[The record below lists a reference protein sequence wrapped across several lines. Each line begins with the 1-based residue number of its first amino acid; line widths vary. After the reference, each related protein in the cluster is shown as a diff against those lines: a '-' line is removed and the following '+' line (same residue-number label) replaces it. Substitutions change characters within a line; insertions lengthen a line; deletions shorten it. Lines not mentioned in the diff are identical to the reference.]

1 MKPTVRGRPLAL
13 PFRDRAATKS
23 PATDKP
29 AGRGPRGLARAAVAV
44 LALLAAA
51 SLGVPAATADTTPT
65 RADVYTALGLDDQ
78 PADYAVLVDTSGSMT
93 DEGRYDTVR
102 TALGL
107 FLDGLSSED
116 HVALFTFD
124 STPEPRYIG
133 AAGDTDRILSTLP
146 DTPDENGATDIGSAL
161 DSALG
166 ELERSDAV
174 EVASV
179 VLLTD
184 GAHSPPDGSPYPDST
199 GPAWNALHERARA
212 LGERGTE
219 LAGYA
224 LPLEDGATG
233 ADLLGDVIDDATVL
247 RPDSVEDLGG
257 YLERAGDGTRLRK
270 AGLVLA
276 GDVGKGISATWT
288 DRRRRDL
295 TAGDATAEI
304 TLTSTTRHVPLT
316 VRGLHVSVSGEPV
329 RISGLPATLTL
340 DPGQTR
346 TFPVRL
352 RGTLSDGPVPYLRDR
367 DTDVPL
373 RVSGR
378 VSSAWEQALAPDVR
392 LKVPREV
399 RTTGAALPLHATVG
413 SAVLLPGLIG
423 AVVAVLLIR
432 WLTWRRTHRPR
443 LRGELLLTPVYGG
456 QLPDRI
462 PLRGR
467 RVQLRPQAIGGR
479 GSVHGRRRSTE
490 GGPRVDLLIRYTPD
504 GTSRRQSDA
513 TCGPGG
519 QVVVNGVSF
528 TYLTQE
534 PADRVPAGGR
544 SR

>member
-13 PFRDRAATKS
+13 PFRGRAATKP
-23 PATDKP
+23 PAAAKP
-29 AGRGPRGLARAAVAV
+29 AGTRPRGPARAAVAL

-51 SLGVPAATADTTPT
+51 SLGTPTATADTTPS
-65 RADVYTALGLDDQ
+65 RADVYTMLGLDEQ
-78 PADYAVLVDTSGSMT
+78 PADYAVLVDTSGSMANG
-93 DEGRYDTVR
+93 GRYDTVR
-102 TALGL
+102 TALGV
-107 FLDGLSSED
+107 FLDGLSAED

-133 AAGDTDRILSTLP
+133 AAGDTDRILSMLP
-146 DTPDENGATDIGSAL
+146 DAPDEDGATDIGSAL
-161 DSALG
+161 DGALD
-166 ELERSDAV
+166 ELERGDAA

-199 GPAWNALHERARA
+199 GPAWTALRDRARA
-212 LGERGTE
+212 LDERGTE

-224 LPLEDGATG
+224 LPLGDGATG
-233 ADLLGDVIDDATVL
+233 ADLLGDVIDNATVL
-247 RPDSVEDLGG
+247 RPDSVEDLSG
-257 YLERAGDGTRLRK
+257 YLQRAGDRTRLRK
-270 AGLVLA
+270 AGVLLA
-276 GDVGKGISATWT
+276 GDAGKGVDATWT
-288 DRRRRDL
+288 DHRGRDL
-295 TAGDATAEI
+295 TDGSAAAEI
-304 TLTSTTRHVPLT
+304 TLTSTTRRTPLT
-316 VRGLHVSVSGEPV
+316 VRGLHASVPGEPV

-352 RGTLSDGPVPYLRDR
+352 RGTLADGPLPYLRDR
-367 DTDVPL
+367 GTEVPL

-378 VSSAWEQALAPDVR
+378 VSSAWERPLAPDVR
-392 LKVPREV
+392 LKVPREI
-399 RTTGAALPLHATVG
+399 RATGVALPVHATVG
-413 SAVLLPGLIG
+413 SPLLLPALIG
-423 AVVAVLLIR
+423 GLVAVLLIW
-432 WLTWRRTHRPR
+432 WLSWRRNHRPR

-467 RVQLRPQAIGGR
+467 RVQLRPRVVGGR
-479 GSVHGRRRSTE
+479 GSVRGRRRSTE
-490 GGPRVDLLIRYTPD
+490 GRSRVELLIRYTPD

-528 TYLTQE
+528 TYLPQATD
-534 PADRVPAGGR
+534 DRVPAGGR
-544 SR
+544 S

>member
-1 MKPTVRGRPLAL
+1 
-13 PFRDRAATKS
+13 
-23 PATDKP
+23 
-29 AGRGPRGLARAAVAV
+29 VAV
-44 LALLAAA
+44 LALLTAA
-51 SLGVPAATADTTPT
+51 SLGTPTATADTTPTTADTTPT
-65 RADVYTALGLDDQ
+65 RADTTPTRADIYTTLGLDDQ

-93 DEGRYDTVR
+93 NGGRYDTVR

-107 FLDGLSSED
+107 FLEGLSTED

-146 DTPDENGATDIGSAL
+146 DTPDEDGATDIGSAM
-161 DSALG
+161 DGALG
-166 ELERSDAV
+166 ELERGDAA
-174 EVASV
+174 EIASV

-199 GPAWNALHERARA
+199 GPAWTRLHERARA

-224 LPLEDGATG
+224 VPLGDGATG
-233 ADLLGDVIDDATVL
+233 ADLLGDVIDHSTVL

-270 AGLVLA
+270 AGLLLA
-276 GDVGKGISATWT
+276 GDVGKGIHATWT
-288 DRRRRDL
+288 DHRGRDL
-295 TAGDATAEI
+295 TDGSATAEI
-304 TLTSTTRHVPLT
+304 TLTSTTRRAPLT
-316 VRGLHVSVSGEPV
+316 VRGLHASVPGEPV
-329 RISGLPATLTL
+329 RISGLPVALTL
-340 DPGQTR
+340 GPGQTR

-367 DTDVPL
+367 GTEVPL
-373 RVSGR
+373 HVSGR

-392 LKVPREV
+392 LNVPREV
-399 RTTGAALPLHATVG
+399 RATGAALPLHGTVG
-413 SAVLLPGLIG
+413 SALLLPGMIG
-423 AVVAVLLIR
+423 GVVAVLLIW
-432 WLTWRRTHRPR
+432 WLSWRRTHRPR

-462 PLRGR
+462 ALRGR
-467 RVQLRPQAIGGR
+467 RVQLRSPAVGGR

-490 GGPRVDLLIRYTPD
+490 GRAHVDLLIRYTPD

-528 TYLTQE
+528 TYLAQE
-534 PADRVPAGGR
+534 AADPVPAGGR